1 MRTTKKKKILVRN
14 PEKVIPNM
22 KLFHND
28 NSIQRVSLPEW
39 TLPSN
44 KDFPD
49 FLKRFDDATRSQ
61 ERQPLKLWNSNEQKY
76 ADIGAYSHQKFV
88 SDFMNDNSPYRG
100 LLLYHGLGS
109 GKSGA
114 SIMITEGFK
123 NRRVVIML
131 PASLRNNYE
140 RELATFADIGY
151 KQNYNWK
158 FVDLS
163 TVPDDKMDLVRD
175 MLVKKGLDA
184 SVFVNI
190 MHHNNVKSYKK
201 GIWMIKY
208 DDSEPNFDSLDEKS
222 QAQLL
227 DQIKIMYNFRFT
239 ILNYNSG
246 QYTITNIFEKLT
258 PNYPAIHLKLFGSKK
273 KSQLTNKD
281 RTALLNYVYNSENG
295 VSNPFDN
302 KVLVIDEIHNLTA
315 SMVGGGFNGP
325 KLYELI
331 MRSKNLKI
339 VLLSGTPVINYAFEI
354 GLMMNMLRGL
364 IRSYRINLKHPNG
377 IFNAAQIE
385 NILKSTPHV
394 DRFKLN
400 IRNKSID
407 ITRTPIGFIKS
418 PSGNRKVVK
427 SDLNNDPSD
436 QYFVGVI
443 IQELSKLGYQQNG
456 EFDISYYSMF
466 PDLLVNRTS
475 SESMIG
481 NSNERDINKELFNNF
496 YIDTEN
502 FLLKNTIT
510 FKNRITGLVSFYN
523 EISGKDEATGADI
536 FPELEFAEEKDTHAY
551 MSNFQFIE
559 YAAKRK
565 IERELEQIN
574 KRRGGVNQ
582 KAMIESVTENVP
594 NLFRVFSR
602 QKGLFVFPPT
612 IERPMPPKKDEVIK
626 DSLITSVGKETVN
639 RITEQLKV
647 IFELEVSKR
656 QDELEKYLGA
666 LSSKE
671 SSVAD
676 ELVGKLFSNNPGE
689 FKDKETWLKSYKFND
704 SNALNLDVN
713 VTSDESEQTYRD
725 ICIQAIEQLTENN
738 LTIDGDGINLMDL
751 SPKYALM
758 LTNMHNTPGLIF
770 GYSQFRSVEG
780 IEIYARILIRHGYS
794 QLITTLRGKE
804 VEIEKD
810 ISIEVGS
817 RVRYEVSKDTWRTYL
832 VEEIEGSSVRLEGI
846 ADLVETDKVHRAC
859 FALWTGTESVEER
872 SKILDIYRGLSNK
885 FGQDC
890 LMLFTTQ
897 SGAEGISLA
906 YVRQVHIM
914 EPYWNNV
921 RIEQVIGRARRIKS
935 HVLLPE
941 DQRNVKVF
949 QYIIKLTDA
958 QKSGLWVSDM
968 DESELKL
975 IQESKDSG
983 FDADEYPETAE
994 ISTAFEIY
1002 AQKLST
1008 EITQNDEGLS
1018 SDEVLAEISKNKKRI
1033 LDGFLTLMKESA
1045 VDCNFNKRDN
1055 IMSNRE
1061 LESLKCNDIIIG
1073 EGDVTYDIW
1082 IDELDSRTASSA
1094 TESEKIKK
1102 IKTKKLIMT
1111 QQIKG
1116 KPIKTFLNLPP
1127 ELSDI
1132 TVSEAIR
1139 QLPVGHKIYDYYIY
1153 YDLYHKERSG
1163 GFKSLFKVGEI
1174 INQEG
1179 QNKISFSK
1187 SFVERINDY
1196 GEIHDCMVEKERE
1209 GITMPESGEFEIIR
1223 YASEIKEC
1231 HKKKEKWVCQFCDE
1245 LVTGPECVD
1254 CSVSRAESESYQV
1267 KSTQTTTSTKTRI
1280 TLLDFESDDE
1290 SASDDEDDS
1299 SSESGSGSD
1308 SDSGSGSGSG
1318 SGSDSGSGSGS
1329 GSD

>member
-1 MRTTKKKKILVRN
+1 MKSAKKKVLVRKPQN
-14 PEKVIPNM
+14 VIPSL

-28 NSIQRVSLPEW
+28 RDIDRVTLDEW
-39 TLPSN
+39 TLPN
-44 KDFPD
+44 DKEFPD
-49 FLKRFDDATRSQ
+49 FLKRFDVATRS
-61 ERQPLKLWNSNEQKY
+61 ESREPLKLWNANEERY
-76 ADIGAYSHQKFV
+76 VDIGAYSHQKFV

-151 KQNYNWK
+151 KKNYNWK
-158 FVDLS
+158 FVNLS
-163 TVPDDKMDLVRD
+163 KVPDENMNSVRD
-175 MLVKKGLDA
+175 LLVEKGLDPI
-184 SVFVNI
+184 VFSRI
-190 MHHNNVKSYKK
+190 MQHNLNKSYPK
-201 GIWMIKY
+201 GIWMINY
-208 DDSEPNFDSLDEKS
+208 DESTPNFQDLDEKS
-222 QAQLL
+222 QLQLM
-227 DQIKIMYNFRFT
+227 DQIKIMHNFRFT

-246 QYTITNIFEKLT
+246 QYTITNIFEKLL
-258 PNYPAIHLKLFGSKK
+258 PNYSSIHLRLFESKK

-281 RTALLNYVYNSENG
+281 RIKLLNYVYDPENG
-295 VSNPFDN
+295 VPNPFDN

-331 MRSKNLKI
+331 MRARNLKI
-339 VLLSGTPVINYAFEI
+339 VLLSGTPVINYAFEL
-354 GLMMNMLRGL
+354 GLMMNLLRGL
-364 IRSYRINLKHPNG
+364 ISSYRIRIKHPSS
-377 IFNAAQIE
+377 IFNRDQIE
-385 NILKSTPHV
+385 RILKSIPQI
-394 DRFKLN
+394 DRLKIN
-400 IRNKSID
+400 VRDKSID
-407 ITRTPIGFIKS
+407 VTRTPIGFVKS
-418 PSGNRKVVK
+418 SKGNGKVVK
-427 SDLNNDPSD
+427 SDLNDDPSD
-436 QYFVGVI
+436 AYFVSLI

-456 EFDISYYSMF
+456 DFEVSYYTMF
-466 PDLLVNRTS
+466 PDLLVHRS
-475 SESMIG
+475 SNGSMIG
-481 NSNERDINKELFNNF
+481 NSNEREMNKELFNNF

-502 FLLKNTIT
+502 FQLKNTVT

-536 FPELEFAEEKDTHAY
+536 FPELEFADDGETHAL

-574 KRRGGVNQ
+574 RRRGGLNQ
-582 KAMIESVTENVP
+582 KSMIENVTENVP

-612 IERPMPPKKDEVIK
+612 IDRPMPPKKDELIK
-626 DSLITSVGKETVN
+626 ESIITSAGKEVIN
-639 RITEQLKV
+639 RITEQLKT
-647 IFELEVSKR
+647 IFAMNISIRKDSLE
-656 QDELEKYLGA
+656 EYLSA
-666 LSSKE
+666 LSKKE
-671 SSVAD
+671 EAIAD
-676 ELVGKLFSNNPGE
+676 ELIGKLFSDSPGE
-689 FKDKETWLKSYKFND
+689 FKDKEEWLKSYKFND

-725 ICIQAIEQLTENN
+725 ICLKAIDQLTDDN
-738 LTIDGDGINLMDL
+738 LSATGEGINLMDL

-758 LTNMHNTPGLIF
+758 LKNINDSPGLVF

-780 IEIYARILIRHGYS
+780 IEIFARILIRHGYS
-794 QLITTLRGKE
+794 QLITNLKGKE
-804 VEIEKD
+804 VETERDTEIREG
-810 ISIEVGS
+810 V

-832 VEEIEGSSVRLEGI
+832 VTEVDGSNVTLEGLAEPVEIE
-846 ADLVETDKVHRAC
+846 KVHRAS

-872 SKILDIYRGLSNK
+872 SKILDIYRGLTNK

-935 HVLLPE
+935 HVLLPA

-949 QYIIKLTDA
+949 QYLIKLTEA
-958 QKSGLWVSDM
+958 QKTGLWLSDM
-968 DESELKL
+968 DEHQLKL
-975 IQESKDSG
+975 LQESKDSG
-983 FDADEYPETAE
+983 FDKDEYPDTAE

-1002 AQKLST
+1002 AQKLSA
-1008 EITQNDEGLS
+1008 EITQNDEGLT

-1033 LDGFLTLMKESA
+1033 LDSFLTLMKESA

-1082 IDELDSRTASSA
+1082 TDELDSRTATSV
-1094 TESEKIKK
+1094 TEGEKIKK

-1111 QQIKG
+1111 QNLKG

-1127 ELSDI
+1127 ELADS

-1153 YDLYHKERSG
+1153 YDLYYKEKSG

-1174 INQEG
+1174 VNVDG
-1179 QNKISFSK
+1179 VNKISFIR
-1187 SFVERINDY
+1187 SFTDRIDDY
-1196 GEIHDCMVEKERE
+1196 GEINDCMLENEEK
-1209 GITMPESGEFEIIR
+1209 GITMPETGEFEIIN
-1223 YASEIKEC
+1223 YASTIKEC
-1231 HKKKEKWVCQFCDE
+1231 HKKKEKWICEFCE
-1245 LVTGPECVD
+1245 EERSGPECES
-1254 CSVSRAESESYQV
+1254 CNVSRAESESFQI
-1267 KSTQTTTSTKTRI
+1267 KSNLTRESTTSTKTTV
-1280 TLLDFESDDE
+1280 TLLDFDDSDEEDT
-1290 SASDDEDDS
+1290 DED
-1299 SSESGSGSD
+1299 
-1308 SDSGSGSGSG
+1308 
-1318 SGSDSGSGSGS
+1318 
-1329 GSD
+1329 